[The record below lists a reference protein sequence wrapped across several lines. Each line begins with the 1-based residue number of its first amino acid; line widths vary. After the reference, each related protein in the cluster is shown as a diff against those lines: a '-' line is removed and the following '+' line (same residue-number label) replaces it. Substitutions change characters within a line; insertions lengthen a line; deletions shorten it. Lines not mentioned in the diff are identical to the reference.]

1 MDGQGRRSFY
11 GETTWRDLRHVP
23 KPLLRV
29 WHCNPT
35 IHQGT
40 FYRFMSKILI
50 AILTAAFT
58 LHFSPPGWVRAQAS
72 VQVPILLYHRFGPV
86 AADSMTVTT
95 TLFESHL
102 KYLKDNGYRVIPLR
116 ELVDY
121 YLGKREAPL
130 PRSVVI
136 TVDDGHISVYRDMFP
151 LVRQYHCPATLFI
164 YPSAISNASYAMTWG
179 QLRELKETGI
189 FDLQSHTFWHPNFKK
204 DKKRLT
210 PAEYENLVSMQ
221 LRKSKEKLEK
231 ELGVRID
238 MLAWPFGIYD
248 DDLIHRAKEAGYV
261 ATYTME
267 RHPAGTL
274 DNVMLLP
281 RYLMTNGDS
290 GRILT
295 TMLAG
300 LPRR

>member
-1 MDGQGRRSFY
+1 M
-11 GETTWRDLRHVP
+11 
-23 KPLLRV
+23 
-29 WHCNPT
+29 N
-35 IHQGT
+35 
-40 FYRFMSKILI
+40 KILI
-50 AILTAAFT
+50 AILFAAF
-58 LHFSPPGWVRAQAS
+58 LILFSPPGWVQAQAS

-95 TLFESHL
+95 ALFESHL
-102 KYLKDNGYRVIPLR
+102 KYLKDSGYRVIPLR

-121 YLGKREAPL
+121 YLGKREAP
-130 PRSVVI
+130 PPHSVVI
-136 TVDDGHISVYRDMFP
+136 TADDGHISIYREMLP
-151 LVRQYHCPATLFI
+151 LAKRYQSPATLFI
-164 YPSAISNASYAMTWG
+164 YPSAISNAPYAMTWG

-210 PAEYENLVSMQ
+210 PTEYENLVSMQ
-221 LRKSKEKLEK
+221 LRKSKERLER
-231 ELGVRID
+231 ELSARID

-248 DDLIHRAKEAGYV
+248 DDLIDRAREAGYV
-261 ATYTME
+261 ATYTMD

-274 DNVMLLP
+274 DKVMALP

>member
-1 MDGQGRRSFY
+1 MKIPI
-11 GETTWRDLRHVP
+11 TI
-23 KPLLRV
+23 LLTV
-29 WHCNPT
+29 LV
-35 IHQGT
+35 
-40 FYRFMSKILI
+40 LI
-50 AILTAAFT
+50 
-58 LHFSPPGWVRAQAS
+58 FSPLGLMPAWGS
-72 VQVPILLYHRFGPV
+72 VEVPILLYHRFGPV
-86 AADSMTVTT
+86 ANDSMTVTT

-102 KYLKDNGYRVIPLR
+102 KYLRDNGYRVIPLR

-121 YLGKREAPL
+121 YLGKRGAP
-130 PRSVVI
+130 PPHSVVI

-151 LVRQYHCPATLFI
+151 LVRRYHSSATLFI
-164 YPSAISNASYAMTWG
+164 YPSAISNAPYAMTWG

-204 DKKRLT
+204 DKKKLT
-210 PAEYENLVSMQ
+210 PVEYENLVNMQ

-231 ELGVRID
+231 ELSIRVD

-248 DDLIHRAKEAGYV
+248 DDLIDKAKEAGYV
-261 ATYTME
+261 AAYTME

-274 DNVMLLP
+274 DKVMALP